1 MSNCQCGDKFPGSL
15 ILCVIS
21 LTYIVAIDLCVLCVS
36 VVRSPHY
43 LLLAV
48 FIDYLDQKKPVFPN
62 FSGKLDK
69 LILRF

>member
-1 MSNCQCGDKFPGSL
+1 MLLKLLDSL
-15 ILCVIS
+15 ILCVIN
-21 LTYIVAIDLCVLCVS
+21 LTYIVPIDLCVS

-43 LLLAV
+43 LLPAV

-62 FSGKLDK
+62 FSGKLAK